1 MVCITMNF
9 DISAMLTSQSS
20 SHENL
25 LKRKKKIKEYKIW
38 EDYTKSMIKNF
49 MIVYNIFIDL
59 ICILKVK
66 EEVEEIQKGVMALKL
81 SAIWPVEDSEESST

>member
-1 MVCITMNF
+1 
-9 DISAMLTSQSS
+9 
-20 SHENL
+20 
-25 LKRKKKIKEYKIW
+25 
-38 EDYTKSMIKNF
+38 

-81 SAIWPVEDSEESST
+81 SAI